1 MNLQWFSVQVISGV
15 LLVVLSNVY
24 CDGSIEND
32 RIGIYSRKS
41 PVYLIKSPLH
51 RMYLEWLAENLGN
64 REKMNSGEEQIFS
77 GLMEK
82 RDKFSNFPALEAYFI
97 YKVNR
102 DNCINLG
109 DEGCVNGA
117 LPGAG
122 SDSGFLNGG
131 NNPGK

>member
-24 CDGSIEND
+24 CDGSIENN

-64 REKMNSGEEQIFS
+64 REKMNSGEEQIFN

-82 RDKFSNFPALEAYFI
+82 RDKFSNCKFFSIEVVKCASDIRLCCKPCFP
-97 YKVNR
+97 
-102 DNCINLG
+102 
-109 DEGCVNGA
+109 
-117 LPGAG
+117 
-122 SDSGFLNGG
+122 
-131 NNPGK
+131 